1 MPEEWLALNRAL
13 WDERVPIHVASD
25 FYDVDAFLAGAS
37 TLRSFELE
45 EVGDVSGLTLL
56 HAQCHFGLDTL
67 SWARRGA
74 RVTGLDFSE
83 PAIAAAR
90 KLAADAGIE
99 AEFVASDVYEAAA
112 ALGGRQFD
120 VVYTG
125 LGALN
130 WLPDVERWARVM
142 ASLVAPGGRFYLAE
156 FHPFSAVF
164 AEDALTVKY
173 PYFHT
178 EPFMWDEPGTYADA
192 EAVRSRTAASSGT
205 TGSARSSPRSSPQAC
220 ASSSC
225 TSTTTRC
232 SPPGRSWS
240 GPPTAPTGC
249 RLACCRCRSCTR
261 CWRLRPERG
270 RLQCRVRV
278 GVVGRVD
285 RDPGRN
291 DLSIRSSTACSS
303 TMSRRRAAFELPI
316 VRGPMSGAVIAGW
329 LGPKGSRAG

>member
-45 EVGDVSGLTLL
+45 EVGDVAGLTLL

-90 KLAADAGIE
+90 KLAADAGLE

-112 ALGGRQFD
+112 ALGDRRFD
-120 VVYTG
+120 LVYTG

-173 PYFHT
+173 PYFHA

-192 EAVRSRTAASSGT
+192 EAVTEQNRSVEWNHGLGAVVSALVAAGLRVEFLHEHDHTLFAAWPFLERAADGT
-205 TGSARSSPRSSPQAC
+205 YRLPDGTPSLPLMYSVLA
-220 ASSSC
+220 
-225 TSTTTRC
+225 TTT
-232 SPPGRSWS
+232 
-240 GPPTAPTGC
+240 
-249 RLACCRCRSCTR
+249 
-261 CWRLRPERG
+261 
-270 RLQCRVRV
+270 
-278 GVVGRVD
+278 
-285 RDPGRN
+285 
-291 DLSIRSSTACSS
+291 
-303 TMSRRRAAFELPI
+303 
-316 VRGPMSGAVIAGW
+316 
-329 LGPKGSRAG
+329 

>member
-45 EVGDVSGLTLL
+45 EVGDVAGLTLL

-90 KLAADAGIE
+90 KLAADAGLE

-112 ALGGRQFD
+112 ALGDRRFD
-120 VVYTG
+120 LVYTG

-178 EPFMWDEPGTYADA
+178 EPFMWDEPGTYADRRGRHRA
-192 EAVRSRTAASSGT
+192 EPQRRVEPR
-205 TGSARSSPRSSPQAC
+205 AR
-220 ASSSC
+220 
-225 TSTTTRC
+225 
-232 SPPGRSWS
+232 
-240 GPPTAPTGC
+240 
-249 RLACCRCRSCTR
+249 
-261 CWRLRPERG
+261 RG
-270 RLQCRVRV
+270 RLRARRRRPARRVPARARPHAV
-278 GVVGRVD
+278 RRLAVPGAGR
-285 RDPGRN
+285 RRHLPAAGRHALAAAHVLGAGDY
-291 DLSIRSSTACSS
+291 DLSAAGSS
-303 TMSRRRAAFELPI
+303 
-316 VRGPMSGAVIAGW
+316 AGF
-329 LGPKGSRAG
+329 A